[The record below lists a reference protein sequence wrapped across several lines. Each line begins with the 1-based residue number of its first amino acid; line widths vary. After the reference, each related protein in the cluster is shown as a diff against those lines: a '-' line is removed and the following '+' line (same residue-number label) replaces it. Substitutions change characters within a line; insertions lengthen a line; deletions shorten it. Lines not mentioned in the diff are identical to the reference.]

1 MVSFIMNEAQLYEIV
16 NIQGIVHNIHE
27 LEKSAKRGK
36 TLRFRKMSLSNDSD
50 SVTLIVYYTLVHRM
64 VKKSSYEF
72 SDVRVSKYMQ
82 QRQLKTNE
90 LTTNEIVEEYNFNF
104 RTHDLTD
111 LPTVSMEG
119 TIISADLKTLE
130 LELKC
135 PKSDIEEEHKNDT
148 I

>member
-1 MVSFIMNEAQLYEIV
+1 
-16 NIQGIVHNIHE
+16 
-27 LEKSAKRGK
+27 
-36 TLRFRKMSLSNDSD
+36 MSLSDDSD

-104 RTHDLTD
+104 RTHDLID